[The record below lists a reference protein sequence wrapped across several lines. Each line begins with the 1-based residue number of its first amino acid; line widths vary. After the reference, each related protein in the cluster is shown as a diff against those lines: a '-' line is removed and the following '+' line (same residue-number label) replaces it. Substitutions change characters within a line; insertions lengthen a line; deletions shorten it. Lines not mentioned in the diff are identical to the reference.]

1 MPVFELPTWPGS
13 RAKWARY
20 LRMWGRPPSPSETG
34 QIARTARMITVA
46 VRRHPWFRTQRLRI
60 FIQGSYANNTNV
72 RLNSDMDLCVC
83 LTDGFFMQDAAG
95 SWELHVDRLGRGPT
109 VSLEGLKEHLYI
121 ALADR
126 FGASSVSRGNKAIK
140 VRETKTTRVHAD
152 VVAAFRAAQ
161 RLPRLNAARLSKD
174 DYGIAI
180 CPDNGEIMVS
190 FPHHHLKNGK
200 IKNDKTGGKYKNLV
214 RIIKKF
220 RDEMQDAGI
229 CQADTVPSFLLESL
243 IYNCPNRC
251 FQDNNIVDRVERV
264 LLYSHYALFSPNV
277 LPTLSE
283 VNGIKPLFSDGQP
296 WIPSEA
302 NSFVTTA
309 LDLHMMSR

>member
-1 MPVFELPTWPGS
+1 MPVFELPTRPGS

-20 LRMWGRPPSPSETG
+20 LHTWGRPPSTSERE
-34 QIARTARMITVA
+34 QIARTVRMITVA
-46 VRRHPWFRTQRLRI
+46 LRRHPWFRTQRLRV
-60 FIQGSYANNTNV
+60 FIQGSYTNNTNV

-95 SWELHVDRLGRGPT
+95 SWELHVDRLGRDPT
-109 VSLEGLKEHLYI
+109 VSLAGLKEHLYV

-126 FGASSVSRGNKAIK
+126 FGASSVSWGNKAIK
-140 VRETKTTRVHAD
+140 VRETKTTRVRAD
-152 VVAAFRAAQ
+152 VVGAFQASQ
-161 RLPRLNAARLSKD
+161 RLPRLKAARLSQD

-180 CPDNGEIMVS
+180 CPDNGKIMMS
-190 FPHHHLKNGK
+190 FPHHHLKNGTA
-200 IKNDKTGGKYKNLV
+200 KNKKTGGKYKNLV

-243 IYNCPNRC
+243 IYNCPNLC

-264 LLYSHYALFSPNV
+264 LLYSHYVLSSPNV
-277 LPTLSE
+277 MPTLTE
-283 VNGIKPLFSDGQP
+283 VNGIKPLFSDEQP
-296 WIPSEA
+296 RIPSEVI
-302 NSFVTTA
+302 SFVTAA